1 MDLILLEVLPV
12 SKPPPE
18 GALRP
23 AKAGGDVHRGGAP
36 SFDQAL
42 RARQKE
48 EKQTQTQAEAA
59 ASQSVAAAVQQPG
72 VESESQPNGA
82 AEQPAPGSSEQM
94 PARISGGLPA
104 LLNEGVLLPAVEGK
118 PSALI
123 ETKTQP
129 ADALLSTDL
138 PTAGEGAL
146 VEGEVDFASA
156 LEQSL
161 NQSAEAP
168 ILPSQTP
175 VEVNSEQN
183 IPTEINPAAAKTE
196 TPLKAKSSSEAQAA
210 QPASVESAS
219 EHQPLFHAAQ
229 TGTNSVIPPQPA
241 PIEART
247 LVDVVRQ
254 IASQMEASIQQG
266 RSSIRVQLHPQELGG
281 IDIRFASS
289 AQGVSVT
296 VYAEQASTGRL
307 LEAQLNQLR
316 QSLNDAGVNLAQLNI
331 HHESPSHQ
339 PQGGLGGQN
348 PRGRWSGGGEIS
360 QDSSRLAERAERWQ
374 NLSINGVDYRI

>member
-1 MDLILLEVLPV
+1 MDMNLFEVLPV

-23 AKAGGDVHRGGAP
+23 AKAGGDVHRSGSP

-59 ASQSVAAAVQQPG
+59 ASQSAAAAVQQPG
-72 VESESQPNGA
+72 VEGENQPNGA
-82 AEQPAPGSSEQM
+82 AEQPAHGSPDQL

-104 LLNEGVLLPAVEGK
+104 LINEGVLLPTVEGD
-118 PSALI
+118 PSAFV
-123 ETKTQP
+123 ETEPQP
-129 ADALLSTDL
+129 ADALLSTAL
-138 PTAGEGAL
+138 SVVEEGAL
-146 VEGEVDFASA
+146 VEGEADFAA
-156 LEQSL
+156 VLEQSL
-161 NQSAEAP
+161 SQPAETP
-168 ILPSQTP
+168 ILQSQMPT
-175 VEVNSEQN
+175 EVNSEQN
-183 IPTEINPAAAKTE
+183 IPNQINPTTTKTE
-196 TPLKAKSSSEAQAA
+196 TPLKAKPSAESQAV
-210 QPASVESAS
+210 QPASVESVA
-219 EHQPLFHAAQ
+219 EHQPLFHSAQ
-229 TGTNSVIPPQPA
+229 TATNSVIPPA
-241 PIEART
+241 SNPIPART

-266 RSSIRVQLHPQELGG
+266 RSSIRIQLHPQELGG

-331 HHESPSHQ
+331 HQESPSHQ
-339 PQGGLGGQN
+339 SQGGLGGQN
-348 PRGRWSGGGEIS
+348 PQGRWSGGREFPPESS
-360 QDSSRLAERAERWQ
+360 QLAERAERWQ
-374 NLSINGVDYRI
+374 NLSVSGVDYRI

>member
-1 MDLILLEVLPV
+1 MDMNLFEVLPV

-18 GALRP
+18 VSLRP
-23 AKAGGDVHRGGAP
+23 AGAGGDVRRSDSP
-36 SFDQAL
+36 SFEQTL

-48 EKQTQTQAEAA
+48 EKETQTQAEAA
-59 ASQSVAAAVQQPG
+59 ASQSAAAAVQQPG
-72 VESESQPNGA
+72 AEGESQPDHG
-82 AEQPAPGSSEQM
+82 AEQPAQGSPEQT

-104 LLNEGVLLPAVEGK
+104 LLNEGVLLPTVEGG
-118 PSALI
+118 PSAFV
-123 ETKTQP
+123 ETEPQA
-129 ADALLSTDL
+129 ADALLSTAL
-138 PTAGEGAL
+138 PVVEEGAL

-161 NQSAEAP
+161 SQSAE
-168 ILPSQTP
+168 TP
-175 VEVNSEQN
+175 VVQPQKPKEVINEQN
-183 IPTEINPAAAKTE
+183 VPTEINPVTAKVE
-196 TPLKAKSSSEAQAA
+196 TPLKSKPSGEVQTT
-210 QPASVESAS
+210 QPASVESAA
-219 EHQPLFHAAQ
+219 EHQPLFHSVTAG
-229 TGTNSVIPPQPA
+229 TGSVLPPEPGPIP
-241 PIEART
+241 ART

-316 QSLNDAGVNLAQLNI
+316 QSLNEAGVNLAQLNI

-339 PQGGLGGQN
+339 SQGGLGGQS
-348 PRGRWSGGGEIS
+348 PRGRWSGGREFA
-360 QDSSRLAERAERWQ
+360 QESSRLVERAERWQ
-374 NLSINGVDYRI
+374 NLSISGVDYRI

>member
-1 MDLILLEVLPV
+1 MDMNLIEVLPV

-18 GALRP
+18 SNLRP
-23 AKAGGDVHRGGAP
+23 ASAGGDVRRGDSP
-36 SFDQAL
+36 SFEQTL

-59 ASQSVAAAVQQPG
+59 ASQSAAAAVQQPG
-72 VESESQPNGA
+72 AESESQPNHG
-82 AEQPAPGSSEQM
+82 AEQPAQGSPDQT

-104 LLNEGVLLPAVEGK
+104 LLNEGVLLPTVEGD
-118 PSALI
+118 PSALVDT
-123 ETKTQP
+123 EAQP
-129 ADALLSTDL
+129 AEALLSTAL
-138 PTAGEGAL
+138 PGVEEGAL

-161 NQSAEAP
+161 SQPAETP
-168 ILPSQTP
+168 IPQSQTP
-175 VEVNSEQN
+175 TEVKSEQN
-183 IPTEINPAAAKTE
+183 IPTEINPATAKAE
-196 TPLKAKSSSEAQAA
+196 TPLKAKSSGEAQAA
-210 QPASVESAS
+210 QPTSVESTA
-219 EHQPLFHAAQ
+219 EHQPLFHSVPA
-229 TGTNSVIPPQPA
+229 GTNSVIPPEPA
-241 PIEART
+241 PIQART

-254 IASQMEASIQQG
+254 IVSQMEASIQQG

-339 PQGGLGGQN
+339 SQGGLGGQS
-348 PRGRWSGGGEIS
+348 PRGRWSGGREFLQEGS
-360 QDSSRLAERAERWQ
+360 QLVERGERWQ
-374 NLSINGVDYRI
+374 NLSVSGVDYRI

>member
-1 MDLILLEVLPV
+1 MDINLLEVLPV

-18 GALRP
+18 SAVRP
-23 AKAGGDVHRGGAP
+23 ANPGGDVRRGDSP
-36 SFDQAL
+36 SFEQTL

-48 EKQTQTQAEAA
+48 EKQTQAQAEAA
-59 ASQSVAAAVQQPG
+59 ASQSAAAAVQQPG

-82 AEQPAPGSSEQM
+82 AEQPSQGSPDQL

-104 LLNEGVLLPAVEGK
+104 LLNEGVLLPTVEGN
-118 PSALI
+118 PSALVDT
-123 ETKTQP
+123 EAQP
-129 ADALLSTDL
+129 AEALLSTAL
-138 PTAGEGAL
+138 PVVEEGAL

-156 LEQSL
+156 LEKSL
-161 NQSAEAP
+161 SQPA
-168 ILPSQTP
+168 QTP
-175 VEVNSEQN
+175 VVQTQTPTEVNKEQN
-183 IPTEINPAAAKTE
+183 ISTEISPEAAKVE
-196 TPLKAKSSSEAQAA
+196 TPLKAKSSGEAQAA
-210 QPASVESAS
+210 QPASVESTA
-219 EHQPLFHAAQ
+219 EHQPLFHSVQA
-229 TGTNSVIPPQPA
+229 GTNLVIPPEPA
-241 PIEART
+241 PIQART

-339 PQGGLGGQN
+339 SQGGLGGQS
-348 PRGRWSGGGEIS
+348 PRGRWSGGREIS
-360 QDSSRLAERAERWQ
+360 QEGSQLVERGERWQ
-374 NLSINGVDYRI
+374 NLSVSGVDYRI